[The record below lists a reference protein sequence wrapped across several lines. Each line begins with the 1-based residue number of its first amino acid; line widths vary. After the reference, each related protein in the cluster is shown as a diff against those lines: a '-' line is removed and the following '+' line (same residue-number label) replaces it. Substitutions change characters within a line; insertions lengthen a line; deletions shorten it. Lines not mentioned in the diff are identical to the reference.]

1 MTMHSA
7 HSHSRSESPLDR
19 LIALLQLEK
28 GDLAV
33 TVVYSV
39 AIGLLTLAVPVAT
52 QSVVNTVA
60 FGNLVQPLVVLSLV
74 VLVLL
79 GLSAVLQTM
88 RHYVVELLQ
97 RRVFVR
103 ISSDTAHRLLRART
117 GELDLHHGPEIVN
130 RFLEV
135 VTLQKAGATL
145 LVDGLSVVMQTLVG
159 AVLLAVYHPWLLAFD
174 LLLLASILVI
184 VFPFGRGAV
193 RTSVEESGA
202 KYALVAWLEEIARH
216 PTVFRGRDSMTFALQ
231 QTNSLVDEYLLH
243 RRAHFRIL
251 LRQVAG
257 SWALYALAS
266 ASLLG
271 VGGWLVVVRQLTLG
285 QLIAAELVLAL
296 VVSGFSK
303 LGKHLEI
310 YYDLLAAMD
319 KLGYLTDLPLEES
332 GPETPRVEEAPA
344 RLEVNAVGWG
354 GVLEDASLVL
364 EPGERVAL
372 CGASGSGKS
381 TLFDI
386 VCRYREPEAGAVRIN
401 GQDTRMARIEELR
414 EHVALVRGVEIFEGT
429 IMENVRM
436 GREVCD
442 SVRVREALE
451 SAGLLQE
458 LEALPAGLQTRLATF
473 GRPLSGGQAVR
484 LMLARAFAGRPRLL
498 LIDESLDWLDDAA
511 GLDQALRTVFDRN
524 APWTV
529 LVATN
534 RPEIAARCDRTM
546 QVVQGRIVEDGAG
559 R

>member
-1 MTMHSA
+1 M
-7 HSHSRSESPLDR
+7 
-19 LIALLQLEK
+19 
-28 GDLAV
+28 GV
-33 TVVYSV
+33 TVVFSV

-52 QSVVNTVA
+52 QAIVNTVA

-74 VLVLL
+74 VLAVL
-79 GLSAVLQTM
+79 GFSAVLQTM
-88 RHYVVELLQ
+88 RFYVVELLQ

-103 ISSDTAHRLLRART
+103 ISSDSANRLLRARAD
-117 GELDLHHGPEIVN
+117 ELELHHGPEIVN

-145 LVDGLSVVMQTLVG
+145 LVEGLSVVMQTIAG

-174 LLLLASILVI
+174 LLLLAAIVVI
-184 VFPFGRGAV
+184 VFPLGRGAV
-193 RTSVEESGA
+193 QTAVEESRA
-202 KYALVAWLEEIARH
+202 KYDFVAWLEEIARH
-216 PTVFRGRDSMTFALQ
+216 PTVFRGRDAMRYALQ
-231 QTNSLVDEYLLH
+231 RTNTHVDDYLLH
-243 RRAHFRIL
+243 RRLHFRIL
-251 LRQVAG
+251 VRQVAG
-257 SWALYALAS
+257 SWVLYALAS
-266 ASLLG
+266 AALLG
-271 VGGWLVVVRQLTLG
+271 VGGWLVVLRQLTLG
-285 QLIAAELVLAL
+285 QLIAAELVVAL

-332 GPETPRVEEAPA
+332 GTEKLQIGEAPA
-344 RLEVNAVGWG
+344 RLEVNAVGWN
-354 GVLEDASLVL
+354 GVLQGAALVL
-364 EPGERVAL
+364 EPGERMAL
-372 CGASGSGKS
+372 CGVSGSGKT

-386 VCRYREPEAGAVRIN
+386 ICRYSEPASGAVRIN
-401 GQDTRMARIEELR
+401 GQDTRMARLEDLR
-414 EHVALVRGVEIFEGT
+414 EHVAMVRGVEIFQGT

-458 LEALPAGLQTRLATF
+458 LESLPAGLGTPLATG

-498 LIDESLDWLDDAA
+498 LIDESLDWLDDAV
-511 GLDQALRTVFDRN
+511 GRDHALQTVFDPN
-524 APWTV
+524 APWTL

-534 RPEIAARCDRTM
+534 RPEIWARCDRVMRVSGGALMEEGT
-546 QVVQGRIVEDGAG
+546 GR
-559 R
+559 

>member
-1 MTMHSA
+1 MAASHP
-7 HSHSRSESPLDR
+7 HSHHRHPLDR
-19 LIALLQLEK
+19 LVALLQLER
-28 GDLAV
+28 GDLGV
-33 TVVYSV
+33 TVVFSV

-52 QSVVNTVA
+52 QAIVNTVA

-74 VLVLL
+74 VLAVL
-79 GLSAVLQTM
+79 GFSAVLQTM
-88 RHYVVELLQ
+88 RFYVVELLQ

-103 ISSDTAHRLLRART
+103 ISSDSANRLLRARAD
-117 GELDLHHGPEIVN
+117 ELELHHGPEIVN

-145 LVDGLSVVMQTLVG
+145 LVEGLSVVMQTIAG

-174 LLLLASILVI
+174 LLLLAAIVVI
-184 VFPFGRGAV
+184 VFPLGRGAV
-193 RTSVEESGA
+193 QTAVEESRA
-202 KYALVAWLEEIARH
+202 KYDFVAWLEEIARH
-216 PTVFRGRDSMTFALQ
+216 PTVFRGRDAMRYALQ
-231 QTNSLVDEYLLH
+231 RTNTHVDDYLLH
-243 RRAHFRIL
+243 RRLHFKIL
-251 LRQVAG
+251 VRQVAG
-257 SWALYALAS
+257 SWVLYALAS
-266 ASLLG
+266 AALLG
-271 VGGWLVVVRQLTLG
+271 VGGWLVVLRQLTLG
-285 QLIAAELVLAL
+285 QLIAAELVVAL

-332 GPETPRVEEAPA
+332 GTEKLQIGEAPA
-344 RLEVNAVGWG
+344 RLEVNAVGWN
-354 GVLEDASLVL
+354 GVLQGAALVL
-364 EPGERVAL
+364 EPGERMAL
-372 CGASGSGKS
+372 CGVSGSGKS

-386 VCRYREPEAGAVRIN
+386 ICRYREPGSGAVRIN
-401 GQDTRMARIEELR
+401 GQDTRMARLEDLR
-414 EHVALVRGVEIFEGT
+414 EHVAMVRGVEIFQGT

-458 LEALPAGLQTRLATF
+458 LESLPAGLGTPLATG

-498 LIDESLDWLDDAA
+498 LIDESLDWLDDAV
-511 GLDQALRTVFDRN
+511 GRDQALQTVFDPN
-524 APWTV
+524 APWTL

-534 RPEIAARCDRTM
+534 RPEIWARCDRVMRVSGGALMEEGT
-546 QVVQGRIVEDGAG
+546 GR
-559 R
+559 

>member
-1 MTMHSA
+1 M
-7 HSHSRSESPLDR
+7 
-19 LIALLQLEK
+19 LQLETS
-28 GDLAV
+28 DLIV
-33 TVVYSV
+33 TVVFSAV
-39 AIGLLTLAVPVAT
+39 IGLLTLAVPVAT
-52 QSVVNTVA
+52 QSIVNTVA

-74 VLVLL
+74 VLALL
-79 GLSAVLQTM
+79 GVSAVMQTM
-88 RHYVVELLQ
+88 RFYVVELLQ

-103 ISSDTAHRLLRART
+103 ISSDSANRLLRART
-117 GELDLHHGPEIVN
+117 DQLELHHGPEIVN

-145 LVDGLSVVMQTLVG
+145 LVDGLSVLMQTVVG
-159 AVLLAVYHPWLLAFD
+159 AILLAVYHPWLLAFD
-174 LLLLASILVI
+174 LILLGSILVVI
-184 VFPFGRGAV
+184 FPFGRGAV
-193 RTSVEESGA
+193 RSAIEESAA
-202 KYALVAWLEEIARH
+202 KYDLVAWLEEIARH
-216 PTVFRGRDSMTFALQ
+216 PTVFRGRGAMEFALRRA
-231 QTNSLVDEYLLH
+231 NALVEQYLLH
-243 RRAHFRIL
+243 RRVHFRIL
-251 LRQVAG
+251 LRQVSG

-271 VGGWLVVVRQLTLG
+271 VGGWLVVARQLTLG
-285 QLIAAELVLAL
+285 QLIAAELVVAL

-303 LGKHLEI
+303 LGKHLET

-332 GPETPRVEEAPA
+332 GTEKPRVNDEPA
-344 RLEVNAVGWG
+344 RLEVNSVEWN
-354 GVLEDASLVL
+354 GVLQGAALQL

-372 CGASGSGKS
+372 CGDSGSGKS

-386 VCRYREPEAGAVRIN
+386 VCRYREPGSGAVRIN
-401 GQDTRMARIEELR
+401 GQDTRITRIEELR
-414 EHVALVRGVEIFEGT
+414 EHVTLVRGVEVFQGT
-429 IMENVRM
+429 IMANVSM

-442 SVRVREALE
+442 SIRVREALE

-458 LEALPAGLQTRLATF
+458 LEAMPAGLNTPLATG

-511 GLDQALRTVFDRN
+511 GRDQALQTVFDPK
-524 APWTV
+524 APWTL

-534 RPEIAARCDRTM
+534 RPDIAARC
-546 QVVQGRIVEDGAG
+546 GRVMRLSGGALIEDGAG